1 MYQGKKVSVVFPVY
15 NEEKNIRKAIEEFFA
30 TGFVDEIVAV
40 DNNSKDNTA
49 AEIKA
54 TTATYVF
61 ETRQGYGAALQRGMR
76 EATGDLVVTVEPD
89 GTFSARDL
97 EKLLIYSPDFPVV
110 IGTRTA
116 RSLVGA
122 GANMGWLLRVGNV
135 VVAKLLGC
143 LFRGTTL
150 TDVGCTF
157 KLIRR
162 EDLNKIQ
169 DKFTVAGSHFSP
181 EFMIRVLVAGIP
193 MVEIP
198 VHYGDRIGESKI
210 TGKLHKAI
218 KLGFRMI
225 RFIIQ
230 EWFVWKMKKTQS

>member
-30 TGFVDEIVAV
+30 TGLVDEIVAV
-40 DNNSKDNTA
+40 DNNSKDGSST
-49 AEIKA
+49 EIKA
-54 TTATYVF
+54 SKATYVF

-76 EATGDLVVTVEPD
+76 EATGDLIVTVEPD

-97 EKLLIYSPDFPVV
+97 EKLLIYSLDFPVV

-122 GANMGWLLRVGNV
+122 GANMGWLLRMGNI

-157 KLIRR
+157 KLIHR
-162 EDLNKIQ
+162 DALLKIQ

-181 EFMIRVLVAGIP
+181 EFMIRVLSAGIP

-198 VHYGDRIGESKI
+198 VHYGERIGESKI
-210 TGKLHKAI
+210 TGKLDKAA

-230 EWFVWKMKKTQS
+230 EWFVWKTKKTQS